1 MLPCHIVKDLL
12 PSYLDHL
19 TGPETEADMQEHLAS
34 CPDCR
39 AAKAAMEADL
49 GVEKAPKPRRDFLR
63 HLRWQRRLAALLT
76 LLTAVLCLWGL
87 YRMEYSYTLT
97 STAEMETVLY
107 EEVMGRE
114 PSAAVLSDEAFPVE
128 LISMTPLKNRVFVLY
143 RVERQGEFQYQGVA
157 QFEKGVFGHY
167 RLRSC
172 QYSDWPIVQ
181 VDPIRVG
188 RQDYLL
194 AYCANAPEGAET
206 FQVFAGYLPPS
217 FAGGEALDI
226 SKETPVCEGRVRPD
240 LLELVPITREQR
252 DAGFFGGPAVIFRDA
267 DGNILDTRELAK
279 TIRDSDQYGTSGLG
293 DLPPQTYYVFSAL
306 VVLLAAALLRY
317 FLRK

>member
-1 MLPCHIVKDLL
+1 MLNCHIVRDLL
-12 PSYLDHL
+12 PSYLERL
-19 TGPETEADMQEHLAS
+19 TSPETEAELTEHLSA

-49 GVEKAPKPRRDFLR
+49 GVEKAPKPRQDFLR

-157 QFEKGVFGHY
+157 QFE
-167 RLRSC
+167 
-172 QYSDWPIVQ
+172 
-181 VDPIRVG
+181 
-188 RQDYLL
+188 
-194 AYCANAPEGAET
+194 
-206 FQVFAGYLPPS
+206 
-217 FAGGEALDI
+217 
-226 SKETPVCEGRVRPD
+226 
-240 LLELVPITREQR
+240 
-252 DAGFFGGPAVIFRDA
+252 
-267 DGNILDTRELAK
+267 
-279 TIRDSDQYGTSGLG
+279 
-293 DLPPQTYYVFSAL
+293 
-306 VVLLAAALLRY
+306 
-317 FLRK
+317 